1 MTTPD
6 PISPPPDRIDFV
18 PSRVEGA
25 EDVVRVVLT
34 SRGLELWTSEGCR
47 TVSWVSMDP
56 SPLSRWLRRAG
67 LRTVPMCVANRDWFH
82 PPAERFFR
90 FFTTPRITVYL
101 PDEPRETDYANTFF
115 VRIQTFLCQN
125 GLTTNDLG

>member
-1 MTTPD
+1 
-6 PISPPPDRIDFV
+6 
-18 PSRVEGA
+18 
-25 EDVVRVVLT
+25 
-34 SRGLELWTSEGCR
+34 
-47 TVSWVSMDP
+47 MDP

-67 LRTVPMCVANRDWFH
+67 LRTAPLCVANRDWFH

-115 VRIQTFLCQN
+115 VRIQAFLCQN